1 MKMGMFISKQDELP
15 SFNVAGRF
23 MNRRYHNR
31 TLSLLKRQK
40 TTFAKLLF
48 LRKKTTSDD
57 LRVVSQVRSSNK
69 VIDGRINSVRYLSKN
84 IYYKRLLP
92 CSIQIT

>member
-1 MKMGMFISKQDELP
+1 MKMGMFISKQDKLSP
-15 SFNVAGRF
+15 FNVSGRF
-23 MNRRYHNR
+23 MNRHYYNR

-48 LRKKTTSDD
+48 LRKFKH
-57 LRVVSQVRSSNK
+57 LIYIVSQVKCSNS
-69 VIDGRINSVRYLSKN
+69 VIDRQISSVRYLSKN
-84 IYYKRLLP
+84 IYYKRVLP